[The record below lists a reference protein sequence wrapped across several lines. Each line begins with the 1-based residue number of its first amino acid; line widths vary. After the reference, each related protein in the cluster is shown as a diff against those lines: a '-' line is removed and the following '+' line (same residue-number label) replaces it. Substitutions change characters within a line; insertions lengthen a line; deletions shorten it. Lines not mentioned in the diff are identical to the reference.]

1 MGGLLH
7 LLVLGSL
14 VFQPLR
20 EYPDLA
26 LKCQVPANAKAEMVT
41 MPKATG
47 YLKTN
52 DDGQWL
58 EDRFDVFDLWLAEA
72 LRARWKDQEGSHF
85 SICRIPR
92 KIPGDAVGETR
103 TRADFATRYAAA
115 LMGPKDLEALDEAV
129 YLLSPV
135 EIFRRFA
142 PRRAQRQNLTALW
155 QYETT
160 NDNAFVFAFRPLAA
174 AKAEVDWYMVS
185 LVSDDPDAGEKIDEW
200 LDDVEWFAVAR
211 DDDDD
216 GDGAPD
222 RRKTKT
228 RGKAKVADDTER
240 EIALLAADY
249 RRRVIN
255 YDDWHFA
262 SASNIVVVDNLTDT
276 DRSTFL
282 EALTN
287 SFIKMQAAYR
297 EALPSPLVHASHIA
311 AVRIF
316 GSREEYLAYVGAE
329 MKWSAALW
337 SPQHRELVLYL
348 PEQGSQRL
356 LSTVW
361 HEALHQHLDYACS
374 MYQPPVWFN
383 EGHAELF
390 EHTHFDMDGNLVF
403 DLDPDAAPLIQANAS
418 AFAEV
423 LPALFLMDYAEFYD
437 GTDEE
442 RRLRYRLAWSVAYFL
457 QVGAPNVRFQP
468 FKDIRYDLMKAVIS
482 TGRRTE
488 ATKAVLTDEVRK
500 DLVAEWLAF
509 WRRQ

>member
-26 LKCQVPANAKAEMVT
+26 LKCQAPANAKAEMVT

-52 DDGQWL
+52 DDIQWL

-72 LRARWKDQEGSHF
+72 LRARWKDRDGSHF

-92 KIPGDAVGETR
+92 KIPGDAAGETR

-115 LMGPKDLEALDEAV
+115 QMGPKDLESLDEAV

-135 EIFRRFA
+135 DVFLRFR
-142 PRRAQRQNLTALW
+142 PRRSQRQNLTALW

-160 NDNAFVFAFRPLAA
+160 NDNAFVFAFRPRAA

-185 LVSDDPDAGEKIDEW
+185 LVSDDPEAEEKLDEW
-200 LDDVEWFAVAR
+200 LDDVEWLAVAR
-211 DDDDD
+211 DDGD
-216 GDGAPD
+216 GDDAPD
-222 RRKTKT
+222 RRKEKA
-228 RGKAKVADDTER
+228 RGKAKVVDDVER
-240 EIALLAADY
+240 EVALLAADY

-262 SASNIVVVDNLTDT
+262 SASNIVVVDNMPDI
-276 DRSTFL
+276 DRTPFL
-282 EALTN
+282 AALTN
-287 SFIKMQAAYR
+287 RFLKMQAAYR
-297 EALPSPLVHASHIA
+297 ETLPSPLTCASHIA

-316 GSREEYLAYVGAE
+316 GSREEYLAYVGPK
-329 MKWSAALW
+329 MTWSAALW
-337 SPQHRELVLYL
+337 SPLHRELVLFL

-356 LSTVW
+356 LNTVW

-390 EHTHFDMDGNLVF
+390 EHTHFDMDDNLVF
-403 DLDPDAAPLIQANAS
+403 DLDPDAAPLIHENAR
-418 AFAEV
+418 AFAED
-423 LPALFLMDYAEFYD
+423 LPALFFMDYDEFYD

-442 RRLRYRLAWSVAYFL
+442 RRMRYRLAWSVAYFL

-468 FKDIRYDLMKAVIS
+468 FKDLRRDLMKAVIS

-488 ATKAVLTDEVRK
+488 ATKAVLTDEMLK